1 MPIAAFSGSTHPFLY
16 KAKRCLAFCLRKS
29 ALSSLFANAMTL
41 EIQEISIKINIIGNT
56 EKIQIA
62 DLSNSVKSLPLS
74 TEQSDLIVQRCV
86 REVMNRLR
94 LRERR

>member
-1 MPIAAFSGSTHPFLY
+1 
-16 KAKRCLAFCLRKS
+16 
-29 ALSSLFANAMTL
+29 MTL
-41 EIQEISIKINIIGNT
+41 EIQEISIQINVIGNT

-62 DLSNSVKSLPLS
+62 DLSHSVKTLPLS

>member
-1 MPIAAFSGSTHPFLY
+1 
-16 KAKRCLAFCLRKS
+16 
-29 ALSSLFANAMTL
+29 MTL
-41 EIQEISIKINIIGNT
+41 EIQEISIQINVLGNT

-62 DLSNSVKSLPLS
+62 DPSSSVQSLPLS

>member
-1 MPIAAFSGSTHPFLY
+1 
-16 KAKRCLAFCLRKS
+16 
-29 ALSSLFANAMTL
+29 MTL
-41 EIQEISIKINIIGNT
+41 EIQEISIQINVIGNT

-62 DLSNSVKSLPLS
+62 DLSHSVKSLPLS

>member
-1 MPIAAFSGSTHPFLY
+1 
-16 KAKRCLAFCLRKS
+16 
-29 ALSSLFANAMTL
+29 MTL
-41 EIQEISIKINIIGNT
+41 EIQEISIQINVIGNT

-62 DLSNSVKSLPLS
+62 DLSHFVKSMPLS